1 VSGEEPT
8 IDFVLPG
15 TWWRIALDSEE
26 KIRRSAQAMSRNW
39 LGRSDELAAARADLS
54 ARVAKAA
61 ETARLADGQDFYL
74 SRELMSGVGV
84 PLSLAVYW
92 PVLPVGPSRA
102 GYPRSAAESL
112 AASLRGTANAGEVEI
127 LDSDA
132 YGVVRVVHGQQQAD
146 EIITEDDFGRLLI
159 SYWVINPASFR
170 TPLLSFSTPL
180 VPLKNEI
187 LALGD
192 AIVSTVSWR
201 VGDAREAARRG
212 PAPSQPASPGQR
224 QPNRPARTR
233 T

>member
-26 KIRRSAQAMSRNW
+26 TVQRSAQAMSRNW
-39 LGRSDELAAARADLS
+39 LGRSDELASVRAELS

-61 ETARLADGQDFYL
+61 ETARLANGQDFYL

-102 GYPRSAAESL
+102 GHPRSAAEAL
-112 AASLRGTANAGEVEI
+112 AATLRGTADAGEVEI
-127 LDSDA
+127 LDCDG
-132 YGVVRVVHGQQQAD
+132 YGVVRVVHEQQQA
-146 EIITEDDFGRLLI
+146 EEVITDDDLGRLLI
-159 SYWVINPASFR
+159 SYWVLNPASSR

-180 VPLKNEI
+180 VPLKDEI
-187 LALGD
+187 VALGD
-192 AIVSTVSWR
+192 AVVSTVSWR
-201 VGDAREAARRG
+201 GGDASETTRRG
-212 PAPSQPASPGQR
+212 PAQLQPAPPG
-224 QPNRPARTR
+224 
-233 T
+233 